1 MTNAV
6 KVDDVVRA
14 YITIR
19 DQIAQIKARQKAELQ
34 PYNEALEKLELQV
47 LQMLTDAGVESMKTS
62 AGTAYTSTRTSV
74 TVADKSAFMDYV
86 TSNNAFELLDIRAN
100 KTAVDGFLEE
110 NQDLPPG
117 VNVRRELA
125 VNFRRA

>member
-6 KVDDVVRA
+6 KVDDVIRA

-19 DQIAQIKARQKAELQ
+19 DTIAQIKARQKAELQ
-34 PYNEALEKLELQV
+34 PYNEALDKLELQV
-47 LQMLTDAGVESMKTS
+47 LQVLNDAGVESMKTS
-62 AGTAYTSTRTSV
+62 AGTAYTSTKTSV

-86 TSNNAFELLDIRAN
+86 TSNNAFELLDVRAN

-110 NQDLPPG
+110 NQDVPPG
-117 VNVRRELA
+117 VNVRREIT